1 MRIKSITAFKF
12 VVDPY
17 FLHFGAQNQE
27 FYSLFDINSE
37 PKLEPEPEP
46 NSVLKTIQEPRT
58 GFTRTLE
65 PWIPYEGAAGG
76 AQSGQQK
83 ADGEEEGLPH
93 PSCRG

>member
-65 PWIPYEGAAGG
+65 PWIPYSEARA
-76 AQSGQQK
+76 S
-83 ADGEEEGLPH
+83 
-93 PSCRG
+93 